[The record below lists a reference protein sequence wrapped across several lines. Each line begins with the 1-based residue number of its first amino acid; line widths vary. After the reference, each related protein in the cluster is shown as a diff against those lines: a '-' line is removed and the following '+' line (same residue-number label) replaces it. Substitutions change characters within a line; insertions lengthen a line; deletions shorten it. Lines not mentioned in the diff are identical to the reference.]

1 MSYPRQFEMQ
11 NKTRAREIFQIG
23 TMIADLERVVQL
35 LDADIIAA
43 EQRSGISDQ
52 SHFAYPVIARNLA
65 ARRENLT
72 ATISMLMFKL
82 SRLDAQSSTA

>member
-11 NKTRAREIFQIG
+11 NKTRAREVFQIG

-35 LDADIIAA
+35 LDADIIAE
-43 EQRSGISDQ
+43 EQRSGISDR

-72 ATISMLMFKL
+72 ATISMLTFKL
-82 SRLDAQSSTA
+82 SRLDAQPSAA